1 MSSEQQTATDDLAN
15 SSTAQL
21 VERLSTQVSALVRD
35 EIALATEEMK
45 QKGSRIGAGIGISGA
60 GGLLALY
67 GLAAMF
73 AAAVLGLATVLDAWL
88 AALIVG
94 VVLLALAGVLAMAG
108 IGQVRSGAPP
118 VPEQAVQSTKRD
130 IATVKESIHR

>member
-1 MSSEQQTATDDLAN
+1 MSSEQQATTDDLAHN
-15 SSTAQL
+15 STAQL
-21 VERLSTQVSALVRD
+21 VERLSTQVSALVKD
-35 EIALATEEMK
+35 EIALATAEMK
-45 QKGSRIGAGIGISGA
+45 QKGSRIGAGVGISGA

-73 AAAVLGLATVLDAWL
+73 AAAVLGLAMVLDAWL
-88 AALIVG
+88 AALVVG
-94 VVLLALAGVLAMAG
+94 VVLLGLAGVLAMAG

>member
-1 MSSEQQTATDDLAN
+1 MPSESQSTTDDLTT

-35 EIALATEEMK
+35 EIALATAEMK

-60 GGLLALY
+60 GGLAALY
-67 GLAAMF
+67 GLAAVV

-88 AALIVG
+88 AALVVG
-94 VVLLALAGVLAMAG
+94 VALLALAGALTAVG
-108 IGQVRSGAPP
+108 IGRVRSGTPP
-118 VPEQAVQSTKRD
+118 VPEQAVQSSKRD
-130 IATVKESIHR
+130 IEMVKESIHR

>member
-1 MSSEQQTATDDLAN
+1 MASEQQSTTGDVDN

-21 VERLSTQVSALVRD
+21 VERLSAQVSALVRD
-35 EIALATEEMK
+35 EIALATVEMK
-45 QKGSRIGAGIGISGA
+45 QKGSRIGAGLGISGA

-67 GLAAMF
+67 GVTAVL

-94 VVLLALAGVLAMAG
+94 VVLLAVAGALTAAG
-108 IGQVRSGAPP
+108 IGQVRSGTPP
-118 VPEQAVQSTKRD
+118 LPEQAVQSTKRD
-130 IATVKESIHR
+130 IETVKESIQR